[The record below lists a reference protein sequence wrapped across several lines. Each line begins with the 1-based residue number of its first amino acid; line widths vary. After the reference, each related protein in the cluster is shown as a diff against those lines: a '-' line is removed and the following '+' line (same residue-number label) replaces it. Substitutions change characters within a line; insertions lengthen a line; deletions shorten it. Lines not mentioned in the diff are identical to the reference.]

1 MTSGPGGSR
10 DPDDVDA
17 RFAEIVARFDQG
29 VDDAAGTNPPPP
41 PQGPSVTPASPPS
54 PEPSAPET
62 PEPEPPPEQRPQ
74 PEDTGQGGPSG
85 WRPREATDGT
95 GTVNPPPAAWR
106 TWEGRDEEEHFVP
119 PAPEPLPVGDLHF
132 WGILVGL
139 VGGPLLLVLSGVF
152 GVLDT
157 TPWAWIGI
165 LVSVAGFVLLV
176 LRQPRDRDL
185 DDPSGGARV

>member
-41 PQGPSVTPASPPS
+41 
-54 PEPSAPET
+54 EP
-62 PEPEPPPEQRPQ
+62 RPQ

-85 WRPREATDGT
+85 WRPREAVDGT